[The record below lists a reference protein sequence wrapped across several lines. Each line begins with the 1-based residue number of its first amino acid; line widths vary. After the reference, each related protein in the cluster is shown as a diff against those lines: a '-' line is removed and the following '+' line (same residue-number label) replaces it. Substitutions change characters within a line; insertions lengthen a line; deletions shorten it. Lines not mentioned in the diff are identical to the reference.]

1 MILNSLNRFRD
12 LGLLVLR
19 VGLGGMFIY
28 HGLPKLLAGPA
39 LWAQLGTAT
48 GTLGIHF
55 LPVFWGFMAA
65 AAEGIGGLLLLLG
78 LLTRPACLIMFINM
92 VVAASFHLGKGDGL
106 GIASHAIEAGIVFLS
121 LVLIGPGRYSLDE
134 VIKPSKNPKP

>member
-19 VGLGGMFIY
+19 VGLGAMFIY

-39 LWAQLGTAT
+39 LWAQLGMAT

-78 LLTRPACLIMFINM
+78 LLSRPACLLMFINM

-106 GIASHAIEAGIVFLS
+106 GIASHAIEVGIVFLS

-134 VIKPSKNPKP
+134 VIRPSKNPKP

>member
-1 MILNSLNRFRD
+1 MILTSLNRFRD

-19 VGLGGMFIY
+19 VGLGAMFIY
-28 HGLPKLLAGPA
+28 HGLPKLLGGPA
-39 LWAQLGTAT
+39 LWAQLGMAT

-65 AAEGIGGLLLLLG
+65 VAEGIGGLLLLLG
-78 LLTRPACLIMFINM
+78 LLSRPACLLMFFNM

-106 GIASHAIEAGIVFLS
+106 GIASHAIEVGIVFLS
-121 LVLIGPGRYSLDE
+121 LVLIGPGKYSLDE
-134 VIKPSKNPKP
+134 VIRPSKNPKP

>member
-1 MILNSLNRFRD
+1 MILTSLNRFRD

-19 VGLGGMFIY
+19 VGLGAMFIY

-55 LPVFWGFMAA
+55 LPVFWGFLSA

-78 LLTRPACLIMFINM
+78 LLSKPACLLMFINM

-106 GIASHAIEAGIVFLS
+106 GIASHAIEVGIVFLS
-121 LVLIGPGRYSLDE
+121 LVLIGPGKYSLDE
-134 VIKPSKNPKP
+134 VIRPSKNPKP

>member
-1 MILNSLNRFRD
+1 MILTSLNRFRD

-19 VGLGGMFIY
+19 VGLGAMFIY

-55 LPVFWGFMAA
+55 LPVFWGFLSA

-78 LLTRPACLIMFINM
+78 LLSKPACLLMFINM

-106 GIASHAIEAGIVFLS
+106 GIASHAIEVGIVFLS

-134 VIKPSKNPKP
+134 VIRPSKSPKP

>member
-1 MILNSLNRFRD
+1 MILTSLNRFRD

-19 VGLGGMFIY
+19 VGLGSMFIY
-28 HGLPKLLAGPA
+28 HGLTKLLGGPA
-39 LWAQLGTAT
+39 FWAQLGMAT

-65 AAEGIGGLLLLLG
+65 VAEGIGGLLLLMG
-78 LLTRPACLIMFINM
+78 LLSRPACLLMFINM

-106 GIASHAIEAGIVFLS
+106 GIASHAIEVGIVFLS
-121 LVLIGPGRYSLDE
+121 LVLIGPGKYSLDE
-134 VIKPSKNPKP
+134 VIRPSKNPKP

>member
-1 MILNSLNRFRD
+1 MILTSLNRFRD

-19 VGLGGMFIY
+19 VGLGSMFIY
-28 HGLPKLLAGPA
+28 HGLTKLLGGPA
-39 LWAQLGTAT
+39 FWAQLGMAT

-65 AAEGIGGLLLLLG
+65 VAEGIGGLLLLMG
-78 LLTRPACLIMFINM
+78 LLSRPACLLMFINM

-106 GIASHAIEAGIVFLS
+106 GLASHAIEVGIVFLS
-121 LVLIGPGRYSLDE
+121 LVLIGPGKYSLDE
-134 VIKPSKNPKP
+134 VIRPSKNPKP

>member
-1 MILNSLNRFRD
+1 MILTSLNRFRD
-12 LGLLVLR
+12 LGLLILR
-19 VGLGGMFIY
+19 VGLGAMFIY

-55 LPVFWGFMAA
+55 LPVFWGFLSAA
-65 AAEGIGGLLLLLG
+65 SEAIGGLFLLLG
-78 LLTRPACLIMFINM
+78 FLTRPACLLMFINM
-92 VVAASFHLGKGDGL
+92 AVATSMHLGKGDGL
-106 GIASHAIEAGIVFLS
+106 GVASHAIEVGIVFLS

-134 VIKPSKNPKP
+134 VIRPSRNPKP